1 MALFRQHFGKIN
13 LFYSNVVYSYS
24 DGIFRPYPVCSVS
37 KQKRNNAEVSKNPA
51 NIKFEEAGIENSH
64 SLPLNLK
71 CQTLQV
77 FFSKL
82 RPRLCGGSSGKKTL
96 SLLADNSISGR
107 GFFCSSNLGS
117 LKYACRMAARLL
129 LRKSGP
135 GEARITRDYFL
146 HLLFL
151 LVVAFTTEKVKLS
164 PIFRIVSAHC
174 CGESFAASV
183 LATPVYITS
192 AALLLR
198 AVEHTRVQ

>member
-1 MALFRQHFGKIN
+1 MLRILILAGFLSP
-13 LFYSNVVYSYS
+13 L
-24 DGIFRPYPVCSVS
+24 PVRSVS

-51 NIKFEEAGIENSH
+51 NIKFEEAGIDNSH
-64 SLPLNLK
+64 SLLLYLK

-117 LKYACRMAARLL
+117 LKYACRMAARLLL